1 MAIEQLNPVV
11 WEILDGK
18 GTGRDPFGN
27 AMQVAF
33 RCMDAE
39 LTQEDYLELI
49 KDTEL
54 AHSLRG
60 KKDGKSSTQ
69 WLGSAV
75 KAWEFADQKWQPPVW
90 QAEKYLNDLYEL
102 RQRVS
107 AFRFPGRAMAVD
119 RHVALILIDWAD
131 ELGYPGVR
139 ASIRSLALKAGIGK
153 SAAARSV
160 QRLAGLGLLKIKKAA
175 EPGVPD
181 ELYVSK
187 DWNPGKL
194 NGTSMSRGGTG
205 IDVPLNGSA
214 DLDEVFFRG
223 AGIGPTASI
232 IFTALSARQAD
243 QWLTVK
249 EIAGITGLSADAVR
263 ANLRKMVG
271 PGLVEAREQKR
282 PAVYRQHPE
291 ADLDQAAKAVG
302 ADGEREYRSNQI
314 LIDRAQWANY
324 LAVKA
329 GQVKAEDLFSAEA
342 VQV

>member
-90 QAEKYLNDLYEL
+90 QAEKYLNDIDEL
-102 RQRVS
+102 RQQVA
-107 AFRFPGRAMAVD
+107 AFTFPGRAKATD
-119 RHVALILIDWAD
+119 KHTALALIDWAD

-139 ASIRSLALKAGIGK
+139 ASTRSLALKTGVSHVATSK
-153 SAAARSV
+153 SL
-160 QRLAGLGLLKIKKAA
+160 QRLAKLGLIDIRKATQQ
-175 EPGVPD
+175 GTPD
-181 ELYVSK
+181 ELYVNLGWK
-187 DWNPGKL
+187 PQGEKL
-194 NGTSMSRGGTG
+194 TTKSRGGNRS
-205 IDVPLNGSA
+205 DVNFSSQGLH
-214 DLDEVFFRG
+214 EVFFRG
-223 AGIGPTASI
+223 AGLGPSASVV
-232 IFTALSARQAD
+232 FTALSAHQAD
-243 QWLTVK
+243 DWLTVNQLV
-249 EIAGITGLSADAVR
+249 EATGLTAQTIR

-329 GQVKAEDLFSAEA
+329 GQAKAEDLFSAEA